1 MAKKRK
7 RKKQN
12 SQLFPRKLIV
22 RSNPKT
28 FISEQ
33 FRTIRTNIKF
43 SMPQINLKTILVT
56 SSATSEGKS
65 TISANLA
72 CLFAEEGKK
81 VLLIDSDLRR
91 PTMHFTFRVNN
102 SIGLSNIL
110 TMQSMLDEVIKHTE
124 IPCLD
129 IITSGP
135 IPVNPAELLGSTSFE
150 VTLNLLKET
159 YDMIIL
165 DAPPILAVTD
175 AQLIAAQTD
184 GTILV
189 VDTGVTKKEAA
200 TKAKELLEAAHAKIL
215 GVVMNNYKMEKSQ
228 YYYSYDGNTQEE
240 II

>member
-1 MAKKRK
+1 MTKKRK

-12 SQLFPRKLIV
+12 IQLLPRKLIV
-22 RSNPKT
+22 RTNPKDV
-28 FISEQ
+28 ISEQ

-43 SMPQINLKTILVT
+43 SMPQTNLKTILVT

-72 CLFAEEGKK
+72 CLFAEEGKR

-102 SIGLSNIL
+102 TVGLSNIL
-110 TMQSMLDEVIKHTE
+110 TLQSILDEAIKHTE

-135 IPVNPAELLGSTSFE
+135 IPINPAELLGSTSFE

-200 TKAKELLEAAHAKIL
+200 SKAKELLEAAHAKIL
-215 GVVMNNYKMEKSQ
+215 GVVMNNFKMEKSQ
-228 YYYSYDGNTQEE
+228 YSYSYYGNTQEE

>member
-1 MAKKRK
+1 MPKKRK
-7 RKKQN
+7 KKKQN
-12 SQLFPRKLIV
+12 IQLFPRKLIV
-22 RSNPKT
+22 RTNPKAV
-28 FISEQ
+28 ISEQ

-43 SMPQINLKTILVT
+43 SMPQNNLKTVLVT
-56 SSATSEGKS
+56 SSVTSEGKS

-91 PTMHFTFRVNN
+91 PTMHFTFRLNN
-102 SIGLSNIL
+102 TVGLSNIL
-110 TMQSMLDEVIKHTE
+110 TLQSILDEAIKHTE

-150 VTLNLLKET
+150 DTLNLLKER

-189 VDTGVTKKEAA
+189 VDTGVTKKEAVS
-200 TKAKELLEAAHAKIL
+200 KAKGLLEAAHAKIL
-215 GVVMNNYKMEKSQ
+215 GVVMNNYKIEKNQ